1 MCMVKDVKCYMISTL
16 WFKMG
21 IKYLDLKLLVDDT
34 LPKMPD
40 IIIPRISIHLSSIS
54 LIFLA

>member
-1 MCMVKDVKCYMISTL
+1 
-16 WFKMG
+16 MG
-21 IKYLDLKLLVDDT
+21 IKHLDLKLVVNDT
-34 LPKMPD
+34 LPKMSD

>member
-1 MCMVKDVKCYMISTL
+1 MCMAKAVQCYMISIL

-21 IKYLDLKLLVDDT
+21 IEYLDLKLLVDDT

-40 IIIPRISIHLSSIS
+40 IIIPRISVHLSPRS
-54 LIFLA
+54 LIYLA